1 MWRRVRRNGNVN
13 SSSDLAD
20 IAVVVVSHESASTLD
35 DCLLRLRA
43 AHGVAE
49 IRVID
54 NASQDGTLDLIQRHA
69 AMDARV
75 RFIGNP
81 DNPGFAVGC
90 NQGAKESASPWLA
103 FVNPDLMVEVD
114 TLSRLRAHALALD
127 GEVLLGVELVD
138 EAGVHDEAARR
149 RDPDF
154 AAMLASPTRATKLG
168 IANDGSALQTVD
180 AVSGALMLLP
190 RTLFDRLAGF
200 DEGYRLHAEDLDL
213 CRRARVA
220 GATVAIANDIRVLH
234 VRGVSSRARPL
245 FVEWHKHRGL
255 WRYFRKFEAT
265 RRSVFT
271 SVAVLAIIWLRFFM
285 VFVRKSTTTGQGKS

>member
-127 GEVLLGVELVD
+127 GEVLLGVELMD

-220 GATVAIANDIRVLH
+220 GATVAIANDNRVLH

>member
-1 MWRRVRRNGNVN
+1 MAAQDR
-13 SSSDLAD
+13 
-20 IAVVVVSHESASTLD
+20 IAAIVVSHESASTLERCLQQLRVAD
-35 DCLLRLRA
+35 D
-43 AHGVAE
+43 VAE

-54 NASQDGTLDLIQRHA
+54 NASLDATLDIIQRHA
-69 AMDARV
+69 AMDPRV

-90 NQGAKESASPWLA
+90 NQGAKESGAPWLA

-127 GEVLLGVELVD
+127 GEALLGVDLVD
-138 EAGVHDEAARR
+138 EAGIHDEAARR

-154 AAMLASPTRATKLG
+154 AAMLVSPSRASKLG
-168 IANDGSALQTVD
+168 VPVEEAASLQRVD

-190 RTLFDRLAGF
+190 RTLFDRLQGF

-213 CRRARVA
+213 CRRARMA
-220 GATVAIANDIRVLH
+220 GATVAIANDICVTH

-255 WRYFRKFEAT
+255 WRYFRKFEAPRRAWFT
-265 RRSVFT
+265 RGSV
-271 SVAVLAIIWLRFFM
+271 LMMIWLRFLV
-285 VFVRKSTTTGQGKS
+285 VFVRESSGTQRGTP